1 MEQIISVITICYNS
15 ELSIERTI
23 KSVLSQTYPNIE
35 YIIIDG
41 KSSDGT
47 NTIIQKYQ
55 DNISKYISEE
65 DSGIYNAMNKG
76 LTMAIGEWVCFM
88 NAGDV
93 FVDNQTVERV
103 FFTPIKN
110 NVDVIYGYTFCN
122 NKRRERK
129 DFQMKQRL
137 VFALMPKRKSFSM
150 GFCHQSTFVRTALAK
165 SIGFD
170 EKYKI
175 AADYNMIYTIYKQG
189 KTFYNSNTDI
199 SIFDNT
205 GISSLKSIPLL
216 KEVANII
223 REEDSILFYK
233 EYVKILVKYIGRK
246 LIYILR

>member
-1 MEQIISVITICYNS
+1 MKQIISVITICYNS

-23 KSVLSQTYPNIE
+23 RSVLSQTYTNIE

-41 KSSDGT
+41 KSCDGT
-47 NTIIQKYQ
+47 NAIIQKYQ
-55 DNISKYISEE
+55 DNISKYVSEE
-65 DSGIYNAMNKG
+65 DLGIYNAMNKG
-76 LTMAIGEWVCFM
+76 LTMTTGEWVCFM

-103 FFTPIKN
+103 FFTPIQN
-110 NVDVIYGYTFCN
+110 NIDVIYGYTICN
-122 NKRRERK
+122 NKR
-129 DFQMKQRL
+129 MKL
-137 VFALMPKRKSFSM
+137 APFFLKKKKSFSM
-150 GFCHQSTFVRTALAK
+150 GFCHQSTFVRSALAK

-223 REEDSILFYK
+223 REENSILFYK
-233 EYVKILVKYIGRK
+233 EYVKILVKHVGKK

>member
-122 NKRRERK
+122 NKRMEL
-129 DFQMKQRL
+129 DPFFMK
-137 VFALMPKRKSFSM
+137 KRKSFSM

-175 AADYNMIYTIYKQG
+175 AADYNMIYKQG

>member
-122 NKRRERK
+122 NKRMEL
-129 DFQMKQRL
+129 D
-137 VFALMPKRKSFSM
+137 
-150 GFCHQSTFVRTALAK
+150 H
-165 SIGFD
+165 
-170 EKYKI
+170 
-175 AADYNMIYTIYKQG
+175 
-189 KTFYNSNTDI
+189 
-199 SIFDNT
+199 
-205 GISSLKSIPLL
+205 LL
-216 KEVANII
+216 LQKV
-223 REEDSILFYK
+223 
-233 EYVKILVKYIGRK
+233 
-246 LIYILR
+246 

>member
-88 NAGDV
+88 TTLTSLLRTT
-93 FVDNQTVERV
+93 TV
-103 FFTPIKN
+103 
-110 NVDVIYGYTFCN
+110 
-122 NKRRERK
+122 
-129 DFQMKQRL
+129 
-137 VFALMPKRKSFSM
+137 
-150 GFCHQSTFVRTALAK
+150 
-165 SIGFD
+165 
-170 EKYKI
+170 
-175 AADYNMIYTIYKQG
+175 
-189 KTFYNSNTDI
+189 
-199 SIFDNT
+199 
-205 GISSLKSIPLL
+205 
-216 KEVANII
+216 
-223 REEDSILFYK
+223 
-233 EYVKILVKYIGRK
+233 
-246 LIYILR
+246 